1 MVSWLMNLS
10 VKSRLGLSY
19 LIVIGLLVIT
29 SILSYQGFT
38 KVQSTWSDFES
49 ITLQKRAYI
58 EQASDAL
65 ANGVHYFK
73 NYVLRGGEYSQKF
86 THNMEAIQESVN
98 AYKALGHASN
108 EELGHLDAILA
119 GIVVYQEALNKAVAL
134 KDEGKTI
141 VEIDTSIKGADKPL
155 AAALKALMKLN
166 NESTVASSVALSNV
180 VKNTVKEISIIAL
193 LAVVIGIAIAFFITY
208 SITEPLKKALKI
220 SQNIAKGNLDATVD
234 HFYQDETGKL
244 LAEMQH
250 MSGVIQAIVN
260 ELNEMSRKHDE
271 GEIDHQLKVENFEGS
286 FNTLV
291 IGINSM
297 VSGHID
303 MNQKALAVV
312 KAFGEGNFNAPLENF
327 PGKKVFINHTVEQ
340 VRANLKSLIVD
351 VNVLSQAALAGNL
364 RKRADVTAHQ
374 GDFRKIVEG
383 FNATLDAV
391 VEPISIAAEYVKHF
405 ADGDIPELIT
415 ENFNGDFNVL
425 KDNLNACVTAL
436 KALVNDAQLLANA
449 AAQGQ
454 LSVRADASQHWG
466 DYKKIV
472 EGVNNTLDSVI
483 SPLNAAAQCMESIAH
498 GNIPQPI
505 SEQYQGDFITIK
517 NNLNTC
523 IHAVNLLVKDT
534 SALADAASSGRIYQR
549 ADASV
554 HQGDFRK
561 IVEGVNQTLAL
572 ITAPIITI
580 KQAADT
586 INTAA
591 QEIAAG
597 NNSLSQ
603 RTEEQASS
611 LEETA
616 SSMEE
621 LASTVKQ
628 NAENARQANQ
638 LASAASTIA
647 VKGGEVV
654 KEVIDSMSAINDS
667 AKKIED
673 IISVIDSIAFQTN
686 ILALNAAVE
695 AARAGEQGRGFAV
708 VAGEVRNLAQRS
720 AGAAKEIK
728 GLIADSVMKTSEGSK
743 QVESAANTMD
753 EIVTSVKRVSD
764 IISEI
769 SAASQEQSSGI
780 DQVNAAITSM
790 DETTQQN
797 AALVEEA
804 AAAAESLMEQAHHM
818 VEAVN
823 GFKTF
828 AQELNQSRLSTQS
841 KISAEIVHHSVS
853 TPIRAKLAMPKQVIN
868 ARAIPARDADW
879 EEF

>member
-1 MVSWLMNLS
+1 MNLS
-10 VKSRLGLSY
+10 VRSRLGLSY
-19 LIVIGLLVIT
+19 LIIISLSVVI
-29 SILSYQGFT
+29 SILSYQGFNR
-38 KVQSTWSDFES
+38 VQSTWSDFES

-58 EQASDAL
+58 EDASNAL
-65 ANGVHYFK
+65 GNGVHYFK
-73 NYVLRGGEYSQKF
+73 NYVLRGGDYSQKF
-86 THNMEAIQESVN
+86 AQNMEIINDSVSK
-98 AYKALGHASN
+98 YKALGHLN
-108 EELGHLDAILA
+108 DEELKHLDNISNGAVA
-119 GIVVYQEALNKAVAL
+119 YQEALNKAVAL
-134 KDEGKTI
+134 KDEGKSI
-141 VEIDTSIKGADKPL
+141 VEIDSSIKGADKPL
-155 AAALKALMKLN
+155 GLALKELMKLN
-166 NESTVASSVALSNV
+166 NVSTEASSSALSNI
-180 VKNTVKEISIIAL
+180 VKNTINEIGIIAL
-193 LAVVIGIAIAFFITY
+193 LAVLIGIATAFFITY
-208 SITEPLKKALKI
+208 SITEPLRKALKI
-220 SQNIAKGNLDATVD
+220 SQNIAKGNLESSAD
-234 HFYQDETGKL
+234 HFYKDETGKL
-244 LAEMQH
+244 LAEMLH
-250 MSGVIQAIVN
+250 MSGVIKAIVN
-260 ELNEMSRKHDE
+260 ELNEMSKKHDE
-271 GEIDHQLKVENFEGS
+271 GEIDHVLKVEKFEGS

-303 MNQKALAVV
+303 MNKKALAVV
-312 KAFGEGNFNAPLENF
+312 KAFGEGDFNAPLEDF

-351 VNVLSQAALAGNL
+351 VNLLSQAALAGNL
-364 RKRADVTAHQ
+364 HTRADVTTHQ

-391 VEPISIAAEYVKHF
+391 VGPISIAAEYVKHF

-425 KDNLNACVTAL
+425 KDNLNACVKAL
-436 KALVNDAQLLANA
+436 KALVNDARLLANA
-449 AAQGQ
+449 AAEGQ
-454 LSVRADASQHWG
+454 LSVRADSSHHWG

-483 SPLNAAAQCMESIAH
+483 SPLNVAAQCMESIAH

-505 SEQYQGDFITIK
+505 SAQYQGDFITIK

-534 SALADAASSGRIYQR
+534 SALADAAKNGHIYQR
-549 ADASV
+549 ADASL

-572 ITAPIITI
+572 ITDPIITI
-580 KQAADT
+580 KGAAET

-591 QEIAAG
+591 QEIASG

-628 NAENARQANQ
+628 NAESAKQANQ
-638 LASAASTIA
+638 LASEASMIA

-673 IISVIDSIAFQTN
+673 IISVIDGIAFQTN

-708 VAGEVRNLAQRS
+708 VAAEVRNLAQRS

-769 SAASQEQSSGI
+769 SSASQEQSSGI
-780 DQVNAAITSM
+780 DQVNEAIASM

-797 AALVEEA
+797 AALIEEA
-804 AAAAESLMEQAHHM
+804 AAAAESLMEQAHQM

-823 GFKTF
+823 GFKT
-828 AQELNQSRLSTQS
+828 
-841 KISAEIVHHSVS
+841 SANDLGQ
-853 TPIRAKLAMPKQVIN
+853 AKVVARSPFVVQPKQIASKKATSSRVQKIETN
-868 ARAIPARDADW
+868 DGDW
-879 EEF
+879 EAF

>member
-1 MVSWLMNLS
+1 
-10 VKSRLGLSY
+10 
-19 LIVIGLLVIT
+19 
-29 SILSYQGFT
+29 
-38 KVQSTWSDFES
+38 
-49 ITLQKRAYI
+49 
-58 EQASDAL
+58 
-65 ANGVHYFK
+65 
-73 NYVLRGGEYSQKF
+73 
-86 THNMEAIQESVN
+86 
-98 AYKALGHASN
+98 
-108 EELGHLDAILA
+108 
-119 GIVVYQEALNKAVAL
+119 
-134 KDEGKTI
+134 
-141 VEIDTSIKGADKPL
+141 
-155 AAALKALMKLN
+155 
-166 NESTVASSVALSNV
+166 
-180 VKNTVKEISIIAL
+180 
-193 LAVVIGIAIAFFITY
+193 
-208 SITEPLKKALKI
+208 LKI
-220 SQNIAKGNLDATVD
+220 SQNIAKGNLESSAD
-234 HFYQDETGKL
+234 HFYKDETGKL
-244 LAEMQH
+244 LAEMLH
-250 MSGVIQAIVN
+250 MSGVIKAIVN
-260 ELNEMSRKHDE
+260 ELNEMSKKHDE
-271 GEIDHQLKVENFEGS
+271 GEIDHVLKVEKFEGS

-303 MNQKALAVV
+303 MNKKALAVV
-312 KAFGEGNFNAPLENF
+312 KAFGEGDFNAPLEDF

-351 VNVLSQAALAGNL
+351 VNLLSQAALAGNL
-364 RKRADVTAHQ
+364 HTRADVTTHQ

-391 VEPISIAAEYVKHF
+391 VGPISIAAEYVKHF

-425 KDNLNACVTAL
+425 KDNLNACVKAL
-436 KALVNDAQLLANA
+436 KALVNDARLLANA
-449 AAQGQ
+449 AAEGQ
-454 LSVRADASQHWG
+454 LSVRADSSHHWG

-483 SPLNAAAQCMESIAH
+483 SPLNVAAQCMESIAH

-505 SEQYQGDFITIK
+505 SAQYQGDFITIK

-534 SALADAASSGRIYQR
+534 SALADAAKNGHIYQR
-549 ADASV
+549 ADASL

-572 ITAPIITI
+572 ITDPIITI
-580 KQAADT
+580 KGAAET

-591 QEIAAG
+591 QEIASG

-628 NAENARQANQ
+628 NAESAKQANQ
-638 LASAASTIA
+638 LASEASMIA

-673 IISVIDSIAFQTN
+673 IISVIDGIAFQTN

-708 VAGEVRNLAQRS
+708 VAAEVRNLAQRS

-769 SAASQEQSSGI
+769 SSASQEQSSGI
-780 DQVNAAITSM
+780 DQVNEAIASM

-797 AALVEEA
+797 AALIEEA
-804 AAAAESLMEQAHHM
+804 AAAAESLMEQAHQM

-823 GFKTF
+823 GFKT
-828 AQELNQSRLSTQS
+828 
-841 KISAEIVHHSVS
+841 SANDLGQ
-853 TPIRAKLAMPKQVIN
+853 AKVVARSPFVVQPKQIASKKATSSRVQKIETN
-868 ARAIPARDADW
+868 DGDW
-879 EEF
+879 EAF

>member
-1 MVSWLMNLS
+1 MVSFFMNLS
-10 VKSRLGLSY
+10 VRSRLGVSY
-19 LIVIGLLVIT
+19 LIIIGLSVVI

-38 KVQSTWSDFES
+38 RVQSTWSDFES

-58 EQASDAL
+58 EEASNAL
-65 ANGVHYFK
+65 GNGVHYFK
-73 NYVLRGGEYSQKF
+73 NYVLRGGDYSQKF
-86 THNMEAIQESVN
+86 TQNMEAINESVQE
-98 AYKALGHASN
+98 YKALGHLSN
-108 EELGHLDAILA
+108 EELSHLNDILNGA
-119 GIVVYQEALNKAVAL
+119 VAYQEALNKAVLL
-134 KDEGKTI
+134 KEEGKSI
-141 VEIDTSIKGADKPL
+141 VEIDSSIKGADKPL
-155 AAALKALMKLN
+155 GLALKALMKLN
-166 NESTVASSVALSNV
+166 NESTVASSVALSNI
-180 VKNTVKEISIIAL
+180 VKSTINEIGIIAL
-193 LAVVIGIAIAFFITY
+193 LAVVIGIATAFFITY
-208 SITEPLKKALKI
+208 SITEPLRKALKI
-220 SQNIAKGNLDATVD
+220 SQSIAKGDLDSTVD
-234 HFYQDETGKL
+234 HFYKDETGRL
-244 LAEMQH
+244 LTEMQH

-260 ELNEMSRKHDE
+260 ELNEMSKKHDE
-271 GEIDHQLKVENFEGS
+271 GEIDHVLKVEKFEGS

-297 VSGHID
+297 VHGHID
-303 MNQKALAVV
+303 MNKKALAVV
-312 KAFGEGNFNAPLENF
+312 KAFGEGNFNAPLEDF

-351 VNVLSQAALAGNL
+351 VNLLSQSALAGNL
-364 RKRADVTAHQ
+364 HTRADITAHQ

-391 VEPISIAAEYVKHF
+391 VGPISIAAEYVKHF

-436 KALVNDAQLLANA
+436 KALVNDAQRLANA
-449 AAQGQ
+449 AAEGQ
-454 LSVRADASQHWG
+454 LSVRADTSQHWG

-483 SPLNAAAQCMESIAH
+483 SPLNVAAQCMESIAL

-505 SEQYQGDFITIK
+505 SAQYQGDFITIK

-523 IHAVNLLVKDT
+523 IHAINLLVKDT
-534 SALADAASSGRIYQR
+534 GELADAAKSGRIYQR
-549 ADASV
+549 ADVNV

-561 IVEGVNQTLAL
+561 IVEGINQTLAL
-572 ITAPIITI
+572 ITEPIITI
-580 KQAADT
+580 KEAAET

-591 QEIAAG
+591 QEIASG

-628 NAENARQANQ
+628 NAANAKQANQ
-638 LASAASTIA
+638 LASAASMIA

-654 KEVIDSMSAINDS
+654 KEVIDSMSAINYS

-673 IISVIDSIAFQTN
+673 IISVIDGIAFQTN

-708 VAGEVRNLAQRS
+708 VAAEVRNLAQRS

-804 AAAAESLMEQAHHM
+804 AAAAESLMEQAHQM

-823 GFKTF
+823 GFKTS
-828 AQELNQSRLSTQS
+828 AKELNQPKVMAMSPFVSQPKHIPSMRALSSRVNKVET
-841 KISAEIVHHSVS
+841 KDGE
-853 TPIRAKLAMPKQVIN
+853 
-868 ARAIPARDADW
+868 W
-879 EEF
+879 EAF